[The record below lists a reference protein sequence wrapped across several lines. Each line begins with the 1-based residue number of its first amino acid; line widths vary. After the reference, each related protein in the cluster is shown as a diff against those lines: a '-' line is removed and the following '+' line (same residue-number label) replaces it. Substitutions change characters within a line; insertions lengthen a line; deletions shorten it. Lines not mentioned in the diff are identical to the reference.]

1 MDAKDLLV
9 HSPRVISNTTP
20 CMFDIKLLCFGLLIG
35 SSKVLGG
42 QQHGGRGPLGG
53 RVAVER
59 PSASGRSWTAC
70 PQAWNFGGASEYG

>member
-9 HSPRVISNTTP
+9 HSPRVISETTP
-20 CMFDIKLLCFGLLIG
+20 CMFDIKLLRFMLLIG

-53 RVAVER
+53 CIVV
-59 PSASGRSWTAC
+59 GRDRR
-70 PQAWNFGGASEYG
+70 